1 MINIKEIPA
10 AYAKIKGNNTH
21 PDIKG
26 RVDFYETYG
35 GTVLVA
41 SVQGLPERS
50 GEGGQGYHGFHIHT
64 GSACTENEQ
73 GEFSSAGGHYNP
85 ADTLHPAHA
94 GDLPPLLS
102 NNGTAW
108 MAVYT
113 GRFYPEDVIGHT
125 VIIHEKADDFR
136 TQPSGDAGKMIAC
149 GEISIWE

>member
-50 GEGGQGYHGFHIHT
+50 GEGDQGYHGFHIHT

-136 TQPSGDAGKMIAC
+136 MQAR
-149 GEISIWE
+149 

>member
-50 GEGGQGYHGFHIHT
+50 GEGDQGYHGFHIHT

-136 TQPSGDAGKMIAC
+136 TQPSGDAGAMIAC
-149 GEISIWE
+149 GEIQY